1 MKKPGF
7 TDTLAVFC
15 LLILAVG
22 LCMAY
27 KLGVMSIE
35 ADYMGALACFTVVF
49 TPIGTVLGIVLTAVV
64 NKNRAE
70 NTIGGINALKLE
82 KGDTQI

>member
-1 MKKPGF
+1 MKRPGF

-15 LLILAVG
+15 LGIMTVG

-49 TPIGTVLGIVLTAVV
+49 TPIGTMLGITLTAVV
-64 NKNRAE
+64 NKNKAE
-70 NTIGGINALKLE
+70 NTDGGVNYYKAQNYTE
-82 KGDTQI
+82 